1 MREDDGRKLD
11 HKTLEQLRLR
21 AVRQVEQ
28 GAHPEDVAAALGM
41 TKAAVYG
48 WLAKYREGGL
58 DALRAKP
65 VPGRPPRLSGGQLQ
79 RLYTLVVGNDPRQ
92 LQFAFALWTRAI
104 VRELIR
110 REFGA
115 ALSEV
120 SVGRLLRKLGLSPQR
135 PLYRAYQ
142 QNPQAVA
149 RWKAEIYPQLRAEA
163 AQVDATIYFADEA
176 GVRSDY
182 HAGTTWAPVGHTP
195 VVTTT
200 GDRFAVNLIS
210 AVTAKGKLR
219 FAAYDGHLNGPV
231 FIDFCR
237 RLLDDNSGPIFLVLD
252 GHPVHRSKAVK
263 QFADSTGGRLRL
275 CFLPGYAPELNP
287 DEWVWKHVKHDR
299 IGRAGVT
306 GPEDLK
312 AKALAALHRLQKLPH
327 LVRGFFRD
335 PSLRY
340 ITA

>member
-21 AVRQVEQ
+21 AVRQIER
-28 GAHPEDVAAALGM
+28 GAHPEDVAQALGM
-41 TKAAVYG
+41 TRAAVYS

-65 VPGRPPRLSGGQLQ
+65 VPGRPPKLSGAELA
-79 RLYTLVVGNDPRQ
+79 RLYGLVVGNDPRQ
-92 LQFAFALWTRAI
+92 LQFVFALWTRAM
-104 VRELIR
+104 VRELIG
-110 REFGA
+110 REFA
-115 ALSEV
+115 VRLSEV

-149 RWKAEIYPQLRAEA
+149 RWKAETYPQLRAQA
-163 AQVDATIYFADEA
+163 AEVGATIYFTDEA

-182 HAGTTWAPVGHTP
+182 HAGTTWAPVGRTP

-219 FAAYDGHLNGPV
+219 FAAYDGNLNGKV

-237 RLLDDNSGPIFLVLD
+237 RLLHDSPGPVFLVLD
-252 GHPVHRSKAVK
+252 GHPVHRSNAVK
-263 QFADSTGGRLRL
+263 AFAASTGGRLRL

-299 IGRAGVT
+299 IGRAGVS
-306 GPEDLK
+306 GLEDLK

-327 LVRGFFRD
+327 LVQGFFRD

>member
-149 RWKAEIYPQLRAEA
+149 RWKAEIY
-163 AQVDATIYFADEA
+163 FADEA

-237 RLLDDNSGPIFLVLD
+237 RLLDDTSGPIFLVLD